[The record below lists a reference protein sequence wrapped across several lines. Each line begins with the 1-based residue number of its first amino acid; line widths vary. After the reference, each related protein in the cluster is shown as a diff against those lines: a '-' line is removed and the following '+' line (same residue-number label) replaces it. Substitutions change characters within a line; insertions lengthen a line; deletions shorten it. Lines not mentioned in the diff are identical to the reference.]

1 MLLTAGILD
10 LVVGVPT
17 LAFGIL
23 LVGSIEPWIWWAS
36 SFYRPGAI
44 TGGVLVTLAMIAII
58 GGISALRKRLWGLS
72 LAGSICALF
81 ATLFLIFLLWPSPA
95 QLFLLLSV
103 PAVVFTVLGKMRPEH
118 GTKEV
123 RSTWMPLTAGIL
135 DLVVGVP
142 ILLFGILLAGGIDPI
157 FWWTS
162 LYEPG
167 AKTGAVLI
175 TLAVIAITGGV
186 FALRE
191 RAWGLA
197 LAGSICALF
206 ANLFLIFLLWPS
218 QEYLLLLP
226 VSVPAVVF
234 TILGGKH
241 FERGRLD
248 KRIVTLLMLAIV
260 AALIFLVVNI
270 YNSSQL

>member
-1 MLLTAGILD
+1 MKATRMPLTAGILD
-10 LVVGVPT
+10 LLVGVPT

-23 LVGSIEPWIWWAS
+23 IIGNIEPWIWWAS
-36 SFYRPGAI
+36 SFYRPGAV
-44 TGGVLVTLAMIAII
+44 TGGVLVTLAAIAIT
-58 GGISALRKRLWGLS
+58 GGIFAIRERAWGLS

-95 QLFLLLSV
+95 QLLLLLSV
-103 PAVVFTVLGKMRPEH
+103 PAVVFTLLGKMRPEY
-118 GTKEV
+118 GTKAV

-135 DLVVGVP
+135 DLVVGLP

-175 TLAVIAITGGV
+175 TLAAITIAGGV

-218 QEYLLLLP
+218 QAYLLLLP
-226 VSVPAVVF
+226 VSVPTIAF
-234 TILGGKH
+234 TVLGRRS
-241 FERGRLD
+241 FE
-248 KRIVTLLMLAIV
+248 
-260 AALIFLVVNI
+260 
-270 YNSSQL
+270 